1 MAGGGGGGGGRGV
14 CVANQSLQ
22 AVLPKRVMK
31 TRESGST

>member
-1 MAGGGGGGGGRGV
+1 MAGVGGEGGGKGL
-14 CVANQSLQ
+14 ANQSLQ